1 MPNAAGMTDN
11 APRSSNLRLYFA
23 RCAAGT
29 AETKPIVAPATSE
42 RSIIMI
48 VPVASVLGFITR
60 HFALRDELDISS
72 SAPSEVTTYR
82 RNFR

>member
-48 VPVASVLGFITR
+48 VPVPSVLGFITR
-60 HFALRDELDISS
+60 HFAVNGCFLEC
-72 SAPSEVTTYR
+72 SEVTSCTR

>member
-42 RSIIMI
+42 RSIMI
-48 VPVASVLGFITR
+48 VPVPSVLGFITR
-60 HFALRDELDISS
+60 HLLCDELEISS
-72 SAPSEVTTYR
+72 IKNTR
-82 RNFR
+82 QIFG